1 MVHALEDIHR
11 LLKSGGILIDIHPE
25 PEGAIIKA
33 LQGDRILF
41 SERKRENCSEDVLSA
56 ENALTEVVERKLF
69 SVDRRAEFDFLT
81 YASSVS
87 ELRAYWDE
95 QNEYED
101 KPKDEAAIK
110 REEDLYGQVE
120 QIMQASRAEVAVA
133 MYERV
138 RITRLRPV
146 RS

>member
-1 MVHALEDIHR
+1 MVHALEEIHR
-11 LLKSGGILIDIHPE
+11 LLNSGGLLIDIHPE
-25 PEGAIIKA
+25 PEGVIIKA
-33 LQGDRILF
+33 LQGDRVLF
-41 SERKRENCSEDVLSA
+41 AERKRENCSADVISA
-56 ENALTEVVERKLF
+56 EKALAEVVERDLF
-69 SVDRRAEFDFLT
+69 SVDQYAEFDFLT
-81 YASSVS
+81 YASTVP

-101 KPKDEAAIK
+101 EPKDEAAIK

-138 RITRLRPV
+138 RITKLRPV
-146 RS
+146 RN